1 MSFLAR
7 QVLSFNLSSSLYKPS
22 CNLTINYNFK
32 RTYSENNEKKPIYWE
47 QPLPNNYTNWLTF
60 KPPTGPLIPK
70 YTAPKSPQYLSE
82 VWKEAEPRINTDDLN
97 PAENAYIFDELWNYL
112 QPNKD
117 IFAGVDK
124 TQLNKTLVEDLT
136 KASSVTKE
144 MILAQDEHKG
154 KKLDLTYVQSVIT
167 NASLTESKKDFEEFK
182 TNKAKFAQTVIDNI
196 FAKYYASTLK
206 SIGITSM
213 ITTEKQF
220 HPDLFSNY
228 LKLAVDKFKS
238 PKLALTILQAYEIY
252 TAALRKFKV
261 DSSEKKKEIMA
272 FSR

>member
-1 MSFLAR
+1 MCK
-7 QVLSFNLSSSLYKPS
+7 VLLLM
-22 CNLTINYNFK
+22 L
-32 RTYSENNEKKPIYWE
+32 
-47 QPLPNNYTNWLTF
+47 LL
-60 KPPTGPLIPK
+60 
-70 YTAPKSPQYLSE
+70 
-82 VWKEAEPRINTDDLN
+82 LN
-97 PAENAYIFDELWNYL
+97 
-112 QPNKD
+112 Q
-117 IFAGVDK
+117 
-124 TQLNKTLVEDLT
+124 
-136 KASSVTKE
+136 
-144 MILAQDEHKG
+144 
-154 KKLDLTYVQSVIT
+154 
-167 NASLTESKKDFEEFK
+167 KKDFEEFK

-261 DSSEKKKEIMA
+261 DSSEKRKKLWLSVDELPPKAKAMHQLTVNLMEDMLASVDILEDISDFADTARLNILKSTLLMLKGESMDA
-272 FSR
+272 YLDRSPTLAYVVEKEQKENRWLEYEGGESEEVTWSNFWVAAEARHHDHHDDKHAKDTKHDDKHSKDTKHDDKHSPVKEKEPAKH